1 MNNELRGL
9 LPSFGVTFCHIF
21 ATAAALYHPPPFHCY
36 PFVVPQRRTIIPI
49 GVASSY
55 KGVGMSRDKRVE
67 SLKVRRSQATP
78 VSLALLVL
86 SAQGAL
92 ADDAV
97 QSKPAV
103 LSEVVVSDMS
113 IDPLGLDQK
122 QRTGS
127 RLDLT
132 PRETPASVTVI
143 DREVFEQRGAQNT
156 QEILRGVPGITS
168 SAAPGSPGALF
179 YRGFSGGSVTQL
191 FNGITVQY
199 DVIAARPVDSW
210 IYDRVEAVG
219 GPSSFLY
226 GAGAVGGSI
235 NYITKLANR
244 DGNLTEAKA
253 RYGSYNDSQLA
264 AGTNQKLGES
274 NYVRIDVNGTKIDG
288 WSDGTERKAW
298 QAAAS
303 WLADLTPQLS
313 STVAL
318 EYQYENVDQPYWGT
332 PVLRPFVGEIGID
345 NRTRFKNYNSQDGLY
360 KQTVKWGRWIL
371 DYRVDDTLRFRNTLY
386 HYDALRDYQ
395 NVETYTFNANNSRV
409 VRSNAL
415 LQRHDQDLNGNRL
428 EANWNSEIGGLPSN
442 WVAGLDY
449 SVNKQTRYPLSIAG
463 PFGSVNPTNFV
474 TEPFFSLPGMT
485 QTYNPDRTNRV
496 QTLALFAENRTFL
509 TQQLSLLTAL
519 RWDNIDLEVTN
530 HRTPTA
536 TNPAYFE
543 QRYKPLTGRAGL
555 IYDLT
560 PAANVYVQYSTAA
573 DPPAGILTTASFA
586 QGQDFDLTTGRQ
598 VEVGSKLSFDE
609 GRGSATLAL
618 YDITRKNLAM
628 ADPSRP
634 GTTVPVGEQSS
645 RGIELAATWLM
656 TNNFRMS
663 GNWSLVHAQFEEFVE
678 NVGGVAVSRA
688 GNRPTNIP
696 KQVGNLWLAYT
707 PIPSLELG
715 GDLRYVSSRYAD
727 TANTVSDA
735 DYTVLGAYATYT
747 IDKRTRLTARIKNL
761 TDTVYAESFSGSS
774 MVYLGA
780 PRMVDVSI
788 QTAF

>member
-1 MNNELRGL
+1 MDMNNELRGL

-474 TEPFFSLPGMT
+474 NG
-485 QTYNPDRTNRV
+485 
-496 QTLALFAENRTFL
+496 ALL
-509 TQQLSLLTAL
+509 
-519 RWDNIDLEVTN
+519 
-530 HRTPTA
+530 
-536 TNPAYFE
+536 
-543 QRYKPLTGRAGL
+543 
-555 IYDLT
+555 
-560 PAANVYVQYSTAA
+560 
-573 DPPAGILTTASFA
+573 
-586 QGQDFDLTTGRQ
+586 
-598 VEVGSKLSFDE
+598 
-609 GRGSATLAL
+609 
-618 YDITRKNLAM
+618 
-628 ADPSRP
+628 
-634 GTTVPVGEQSS
+634 QSS
-645 RGIELAATWLM
+645 RHDADLQSGSHQSGADAGAVCREPYFPDPATVVAYRAALGQHRSRSDQSPHADRDQSGVLRTTLQAPDRSRWL
-656 TNNFRMS
+656 
-663 GNWSLVHAQFEEFVE
+663 
-678 NVGGVAVSRA
+678 
-688 GNRPTNIP
+688 
-696 KQVGNLWLAYT
+696 
-707 PIPSLELG
+707 
-715 GDLRYVSSRYAD
+715 DLRSDPGCQCLCAIQHGSR
-727 TANTVSDA
+727 S
-735 DYTVLGAYATYT
+735 
-747 IDKRTRLTARIKNL
+747 ARRHPDHGFIC
-761 TDTVYAESFSGSS
+761 SGS
-774 MVYLGA
+774 GFRPDDRPA
-780 PRMVDVSI
+780 G
-788 QTAF
+788 

>member
-1 MNNELRGL
+1 ML
-9 LPSFGVTFCHIF
+9 SI
-21 ATAAALYHPPPFHCY
+21 
-36 PFVVPQRRTIIPI
+36 
-49 GVASSY
+49 
-55 KGVGMSRDKRVE
+55 KRVE
-67 SLKVRRSQATP
+67 NLKMRRLVATP
-78 VSLALLVL
+78 VSLALSALF
-86 SAQGAL
+86 AQGAL
-92 ADDAV
+92 AQEAA
-97 QSKPAV
+97 QGQPAT

-127 RLDLT
+127 RLGLT

-143 DREVFEQRGAQNT
+143 NREVFEQRGAQNT
-156 QEILRGVPGITS
+156 QEILQGVPGITTS
-168 SAAPGSPGALF
+168 SAPGSPGAVF
-179 YRGFSGGSVTQL
+179 FRGFSGGSVTQL

-219 GPSSFLY
+219 GPSSFLF

-253 RYGSYNDSQLA
+253 RYGSYNDRQLA
-264 AGTNQKLGES
+264 AGTNQKLGER
-274 NYVRIDVNGTKIDG
+274 NYVRLDLNGNAMDG
-288 WSDGTERKAW
+288 WSDNTERKAW

-303 WLADLTPQLS
+303 WLADLTPDLS

-318 EYQYENVDQPYWGT
+318 EYQYENVDRPYWGT
-332 PVLRPFVGEIGID
+332 PVLRPFVGEVNID
-345 NRTRFKNYNSQDGLY
+345 NGTRFKNYNSQDGLY
-360 KQTVKWGRWIL
+360 KQTVKWGRWLL
-371 DYRVDDTLRFRNTLY
+371 DYRVDDSLKLRNTFY

-395 NVETYTFNANNSRV
+395 NVETYTFNANNTRV

-415 LQRHDQDLNGNRL
+415 LQRHDQDLNGNRV
-428 EANWNSEIGGLPSN
+428 EANWNTQIGELPSN
-442 WVAGLDY
+442 WVGGLDY
-449 SVNKQTRYPLSIAG
+449 SVNKQTRYPTSIAG
-463 PFGSVNPTNFV
+463 PFGSVDPTNFV
-474 TEPFFSLPGMT
+474 TESFFSLPGMT
-485 QTYNPDRTNRV
+485 QTYNPDRSNRV
-496 QTLALFAENRTFL
+496 TTLALFAENRSFL
-509 TQQLSLLTAL
+509 TQKLSLLTAL

-543 QRYKPLTGRAGL
+543 RNYKPLTGRAGL
-555 IYDLT
+555 IYDIT

-573 DPPAGILTTASFA
+573 DPPAGILTTASYA
-586 QGQDFDLTTGRQ
+586 QVQNFDLTTGRQ
-598 VEVGSKLSFDE
+598 VEVGSKVSFDE
-609 GRGSATLAL
+609 GKGNATLAV

-645 RGIELAATWLM
+645 RGLELAATWLL
-656 TNNFRMS
+656 TSNFRVS
-663 GNWSLVHAQFEEFVE
+663 GNWSLVDAQYDEFVE
-678 NVGGVAVSRA
+678 NVGGVSVSRA
-688 GNRPTNIP
+688 GNQPTNIP
-696 KQVGNLWLAYT
+696 KRVGNLWLAYT
-707 PIPSLELG
+707 PITNLEVG
-715 GDLRYVSSRYAD
+715 GDIRYVSSRYAD

-735 DYTVLGAYATYT
+735 AYTVLGAYATYT
-747 IDKRTRLTARIKNL
+747 FDKRTRLTARIRNL
-761 TDTVYAESFSGSS
+761 TDTVYAESFSGAS

-788 QTAF
+788 QTSF